1 MTNKKQSS
9 PADLETV
16 NVGSLEVEFQ
26 RTFGKFLA
34 QVPEFEK
41 INSAAYWD
49 YQQSKVYV
57 RTSKHVRQRESKLAR
72 YRTKMVIDR
81 VVSVDDRPSYCQ
93 ECASPKIWIA
103 DRYSHVTFDLKF
115 TRRGAARSTCEF
127 RYHTYKCGN
136 CGVHTTPFKANSKYG
151 YNLRCYV
158 IHLLIEMRLSHEKI
172 SEHVSAIFKLP
183 MNRSIVADIKR
194 DMARNYAETYQSIL
208 THIRSGSLINA
219 DETKGV
225 VYGGG
230 HYVWILAN
238 LTSVY
243 YMYSPTREASVLHGL
258 LGEFSGVLVSDF
270 YGGYN
275 SVNCPQQK
283 CLIHLMRD
291 INEDLRKNP
300 FNGELIC
307 IAAKFGTLLRDI
319 VSTIDRYGLKRFHL
333 AKHKKQASRFIE
345 EVATLGCVSEP
356 AVGLL

>member
-1 MTNKKQSS
+1 MSVPWKSS
-9 PADLETV
+9 SSELSV
-16 NVGSLEVEFQ
+16 NFSPRCPSLRKSTLPLTGTINNQ
-26 RTFGKFLA
+26 KFMYEQA
-34 QVPEFEK
+34 STCAK
-41 INSAAYWD
+41 
-49 YQQSKVYV
+49 
-57 RTSKHVRQRESKLAR
+57 RESKQAQ
-72 YRTKMVIDR
+72 YRTKMAIDR
-81 VVSVDDRPSYCQ
+81 VASVDDRPSYCQ
-93 ECASPKIWIA
+93 ECGSAKIWIA

-115 TRRGAARSTCEF
+115 TRRDAARSTCEF

-333 AKHKKQASRFIE
+333 AKHKKQGSCFIE
-345 EVATLGCVSEP
+345 EVAVLGCVSEP